1 MHYVYIL
8 VSTKAST
15 KVYIGTTADLEQRL
29 HEHNQEKST
38 YSQRYA
44 PWQLRTFVAFSDQG
58 QAHAFERYLKSGSG
72 FAFMKK
78 RLL

>member
-1 MHYVYIL
+1 MYYVYIL
-8 VSTKAST
+8 AST
-15 KVYIGTTADLEQRL
+15 KVPTKIYIGITTNLEQRL
-29 HEHNQEKST
+29 HEHNQGKAI

-44 PWQLRTFVAFSDQG
+44 PWQMRTHVVFSDKSRAQ
-58 QAHAFERYLKSGSG
+58 AFETYLKSGSG

>member
-1 MHYVYIL
+1 MYYVYIL
-8 VSTKAST
+8 ASTKVST
-15 KVYIGTTADLEQRL
+15 KVYIGMTTHLEQRL
-29 HEHNQEKST
+29 HEYNKGRST

-44 PWQLRTFVAFSDQG
+44 PWQIRTHVVFSDKSKAQ
-58 QAHAFERYLKSGSG
+58 AFEAYLKSGSG